1 MFDERMS
8 ERMKAWVY
16 VPNSGHGSEQIQ
28 FHVGPWYVGIDLG
41 GNSQGDFSIAHALC
55 VTTYVRGG
63 AEPRPL

>member
-41 GNSQGDFSIAHALC
+41 GNS
-55 VTTYVRGG
+55 
-63 AEPRPL
+63 